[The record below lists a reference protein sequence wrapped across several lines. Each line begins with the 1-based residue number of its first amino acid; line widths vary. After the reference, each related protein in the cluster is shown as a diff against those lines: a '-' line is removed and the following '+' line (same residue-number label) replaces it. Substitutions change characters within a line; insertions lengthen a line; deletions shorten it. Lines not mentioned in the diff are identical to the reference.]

1 MARVIIPAARST
13 VPSKAE
19 YKALLG
25 CLGHDL
31 ITEFATIRLGIDV
44 LFESESNK
52 AVQIYD
58 QSLEGINEIIRI
70 RNVLYG
76 FSRKGEIEHFDLEK
90 MIEPLKNVSSR
101 DIGFMA
107 HEKIECNNNPNITYL
122 QLKHFVQNASNAYN
136 GEEGKIGILTYI
148 GEIGQGLFRRG
159 MKPFRNLYQASDQFV
174 CVTVKDLGEGI
185 PERDLKKIFKLGYT
199 TTEGSGIGLGLTRR
213 LCRGVHGF
221 VTAES
226 VEGKGSE
233 FSLYFPVNR
242 RKDP

>member
-19 YKALLG
+19 YRALLG

-31 ITEFATIRLGIDV
+31 STEFATIRLGIDL
-44 LFESESNK
+44 LFESESNES
-52 AVQIYD
+52 VD
-58 QSLEGINEIIRI
+58 SRDRSLKGIQEIFRI
-70 RNVLYG
+70 KNVLYS
-76 FSRKGEIEHFDLEK
+76 FSGKGKIELFDLEK

-159 MKPFRNLYQASDQFV
+159 MRSFRKLYRPSDPFV
-174 CVTVKDLGEGI
+174 CVTVKDLGEGV
-185 PERDLKKIFKLGYT
+185 PGRDLKKIFKLGYT

-213 LCRGVHGF
+213 LCRELHGF
-221 VTAES
+221 VAVDS
-226 VEGKGSE
+226 VEGRGSE